1 MKILFLLAFQFL
13 VFQIESIS
21 LAINRKVQ
29 QQLPFTTFLELE
41 ESLEDSSVTEDEDEL
56 DDMIVMT
63 YDDVT
68 SDMEAPDD
76 SIDTDEFSGD
86 YDLDKGTVDE
96 VSVSELEEELDDLLS
111 IFENMEDFEI
121 VVIDGDE
128 YNKDELEAEMEEIE
142 EQIEQESIADA
153 ALDIEIMMSLSND
166 PGNLMD
172 FEGAMETAE
181 ILLDIMDDDDIVY
194 ISDVEYTKDS
204 LYQKVL
210 DAKVAVSGVM
220 LDLEVQDLEELEL
233 IETSEDSL
241 ETYIKETID
250 IMQRLQDGQNVVIN
264 EEELDLDDL
273 EDIVEECFQSLEDLD
288 EGKDI
293 DDQISDI
300 EDQFL
305 IENLLPD
312 DYNDEN
318 EEIQEVLDIS
328 QELITINGEIYN
340 YEELLDIIE
349 YNSGIVQDFAVEE
362 QTQVVMD
369 LFYYNLALG
378 RLDYEDFL
386 KGMAEV
392 DVLISLMDDTDV
404 AHLDQD
410 DFTKEE
416 LVQLSNDAVNYSEM
430 QNQVAAIDRL
440 EANVLSEDPTSEEL
454 QDEIALLEDV
464 ISYIEGGEVVTIDG
478 EICGIEELNEILEEL
493 NQLLSVVLNEDSL
506 ENELGDVQY
515 LLEIFEYTVD
525 YDDLVVLII
534 ELEELKIELNDGDII
549 TIQDQMFNEESIE
562 DMIEECIT
570 ILGELDD
577 GDIYEFDSDDLVV
590 SLIA

>member
-111 IFENMEDFEI
+111 IYENMEDFEI

-142 EQIEQESIADA
+142 EQIDQESIADA

-386 KGMAEV
+386 KGMAAV

>member
-1 MKILFLLAFQFL
+1 
-13 VFQIESIS
+13 
-21 LAINRKVQ
+21 
-29 QQLPFTTFLELE
+29 
-41 ESLEDSSVTEDEDEL
+41 
-56 DDMIVMT
+56 
-63 YDDVT
+63 
-68 SDMEAPDD
+68 
-76 SIDTDEFSGD
+76 
-86 YDLDKGTVDE
+86 
-96 VSVSELEEELDDLLS
+96 
-111 IFENMEDFEI
+111 
-121 VVIDGDE
+121 
-128 YNKDELEAEMEEIE
+128 
-142 EQIEQESIADA
+142 
-153 ALDIEIMMSLSND
+153 
-166 PGNLMD
+166 
-172 FEGAMETAE
+172 
-181 ILLDIMDDDDIVY
+181 MDDDDIVY

-386 KGMAEV
+386 KGMAAV